1 MKKGLRLLADD
12 IALGLARELR
22 SQNGDQNERTRS
34 GRYSIADSLVDRVAD
49 EVLERMNASHISPSI
64 DGQSPLERLEKMEE
78 KLERLTSGFRG
89 SILERLTG
97 DESALDGEGAK
108 YQNVESLI
116 KYMES
121 SEGGGGLRLVIMNFN
136 D

>member
-1 MKKGLRLLADD
+1 MKKGLRVLADD
-12 IALGLARELR
+12 IAIGLAQELR
-22 SQNGDQNERTRS
+22 GQRERTKPSRP
-34 GRYSIADSLVDRVAD
+34 SIADSLVERVAN
-49 EVLERMNASHISPSI
+49 EVLDRLNG
-64 DGQSPLERLEKMEE
+64 GQTSTYFGDESSLERLERVEE
-78 KLERLTSGFRG
+78 KLERLTAGFRG
-89 SILERLTG
+89 PILERLAG

-121 SEGGGGLRLVIMNFN
+121 SENGGGIRLVIMNFN